1 MLVDRI
7 RHVRE
12 REREARPDRE
22 KAIDATTKNKGK
34 RVIRRDMMQRYT
46 SGQDRE
52 RERAR
57 GGKKGARGDDQIGM
71 SSSTQDCSTVA
82 RTRLT

>member
-1 MLVDRI
+1 MR
-7 RHVRE
+7 
-12 REREARPDRE
+12 
-22 KAIDATTKNKGK
+22 
-34 RVIRRDMMQRYT
+34 RVGRRDMMQRYT

-52 RERAR
+52 KERRE
-57 GGKKGARGDDQIGM
+57 KGERRDHQIGM